1 MMFCVIK
8 KKKKNAFSSWY
19 QQYQCSLACTAPTK
33 IQPYLRMNFNNLQQ
47 STKLWT
53 NFHTNRKTVP
63 ECGNSK
69 LKAKIHC
76 RIQLGYE
83 GTQAK
88 DTSSRWCATLK
99 LNKWRV
105 FLEHSIVMDGW
116 KLQMWLHCTK
126 SHVRKHFLISNLLC
140 DNIVQRPA
148 TGTLWQ

>member
-33 IQPYLRMNFNNLQQ
+33 IQPCLRMNFNNLQQ

-126 SHVRKHFLISNLLC
+126 SHVRKHFLLSNLLC

>member
-1 MMFCVIK
+1 MCDK
-8 KKKKNAFSSWY
+8 EKKKNAFSSWY

-33 IQPYLRMNFNNLQQ
+33 IQPCLRMNFNNLQQ

>member
-1 MMFCVIK
+1 MCDK
-8 KKKKNAFSSWY
+8 GKKKNAFSSWY

-33 IQPYLRMNFNNLQQ
+33 IQPCLRMNFNNLQQ